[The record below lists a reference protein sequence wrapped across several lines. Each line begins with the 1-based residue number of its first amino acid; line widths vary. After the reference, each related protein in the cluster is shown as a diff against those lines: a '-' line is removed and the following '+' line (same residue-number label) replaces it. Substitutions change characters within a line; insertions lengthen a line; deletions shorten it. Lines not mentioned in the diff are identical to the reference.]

1 MQETQKR
8 GATTART
15 PQTKGVKLNCVT
27 PEIIPVQYTE
37 ENSRYLAMTPVVK
50 QPFRLREL
58 VNMVVGVSGKDSVRV
73 AHVLGAG
80 SVSYNGYH
88 YTWPG
93 FEPTSKEMEELLAQY
108 PDSDPSQSFCAANA
122 VGVILEMGGGTE
134 RKLTEMSRETASAKK
149 TFSRRSPWD
158 VLLAQAKETP
168 PHYQEYDYARD
179 ADRFR
184 LMLHYEAGER
194 LVHDMIAAAPMRL
207 RTQWRRLHAPS
218 SVTYLVKRKPAE

>member
-1 MQETQKR
+1 MQKMRKR
-8 GATTART
+8 GATTARA

-37 ENSRYLAMTPVVK
+37 ENARYLAMTPVVK

-80 SVSYNGYH
+80 SVSYNGYR

-93 FEPTSKEMEELLAQY
+93 FAPTSNELEELLAQY
-108 PDSDPSQSFCAANA
+108 PDSDPSRPFRAEDAA
-122 VGVILEMGGGTE
+122 GVILEAGGGTE
-134 RKLTEMSRETASAKK
+134 RKLTEISWETASAKNI
-149 TFSRRSPWD
+149 FSRRSPWD
-158 VLLAQAKETP
+158 VLLALAKETP